1 MSDALDYRSW
11 GGTRNCKG
19 CRYWSEMVA
28 QSIGGGPVQAMCLNQ
43 ASPNRAKFTGP
54 TRVCDQWA
62 EGSLGAVDDPGGNPY
77 ADESNSIPY

>member
-28 QSIGGGPVQAMCLNQ
+28 QSIGGGPVQAMCLSP
-43 ASPNRAKFTGP
+43 ASPNRGKYTGP

-62 EGSLGAVDDPGGNPY
+62 EGSLGAIDSPGGDPY

>member
-1 MSDALDYRSW
+1 MSIDALDYRSW

-28 QSIGGGPVQAMCLNQ
+28 QSVGGGPVQAMCLNQ

-54 TRVCDQWA
+54 TRVCDQWT
-62 EGSLGAVDDPGGNPY
+62 EGGLGAVDQPGGNPY
-77 ADESNSIPY
+77 GV